1 MNPEDFNYFQS
12 RVTKFITGS
21 TRKGGFG
28 SFLSPK
34 ITRLSGI
41 IPKRSLPSQIFS
53 RPTASADDAIES
65 SGRGIS
71 SLGRVTLDLEI
82 INNNLDRIRQIIEQ
96 DYKNTQ
102 ETNRKETEDFRK
114 RVANR
119 GRIFGRRE
127 LGDKKSDVL
136 GSVKKYVGSF
146 FSGTGGAIR
155 ALSMFN
161 LLQGILSGDPS
172 KIIGPLLGIGLTYI
186 PAIATG
192 VAGAIATSLV
202 GKLFGGGAARAA
214 ATAATA
220 APAAPTATK
229 VPRMRKFGKYAAL
242 AGLAA
247 TGASLLTKPQEDDS
261 QQQRLEELT
270 QEQKGLTDA
279 QNLVPI
285 PQDDLKRFENLNKRF
300 EAALDFLMGKKGGQE
315 QQGAGSGSGG
325 GGGITAPPGGSQ
337 SAVPTGNERE
347 LLKRLMIAEAG
358 GEGELGMA
366 AVARSVLN
374 RSGLVQ
380 SGKTGAGTFGAASGS
395 VSDIISASGQY
406 SPYAQGKLNRAL
418 IAAENIRAEKALELA
433 MNEADMRGRLEA
445 MGLQANQINNLIS
458 ATGFRAGYAFD
469 DSSQNVNVTKLGDH
483 YFNTAGNVGRVSAVG
498 STSLQTSTLPT
509 TAPRAPRN
517 IPVPQRQA
525 PNVTLVPVDSGNQTP
540 SSVASPSN
548 DSAISVDT
556 THPENFLALYSKLI
570 YQVV

>member
-155 ALSMFN
+155 ALAMFN

-192 VAGAIATSLV
+192 IAGAVATSLV
-202 GKLFGGGAARAA
+202 GKLFGGGGARA
-214 ATAATA
+214 AATA

-242 AGLAA
+242 AGLVA

-279 QNLVPI
+279 QGLVPI

-300 EAALDFLMGKKGGQE
+300 EAALDFLMGKKG
-315 QQGAGSGSGG
+315 QQQSQTPAGG
-325 GGGITAPPGGSQ
+325 GGGGSEPTPTQTPQNVVTTGQSVDVGGGISYYGPGFDGKKTASGEVFDQDALTAAHKTLPFG
-337 SAVPTGNERE
+337 T
-347 LLKRLMIAEAG
+347 LLKVTNHDTG
-358 GEGELGMA
+358 
-366 AVARSVLN
+366 RSVVVRVNDRGPFVGNRQLDLSEGAMRALGGIGTGVLN
-374 RSGLVQ
+374 NASIEVVR
-380 SGKTGAGTFGAASGS
+380 ASGS
-395 VSDIISASGQY
+395 AQPTQ
-406 SPYAQGKLNRAL
+406 SPVLP
-418 IAAENIRAEKALELA
+418 
-433 MNEADMRGRLEA
+433 
-445 MGLQANQINNLIS
+445 S
-458 ATGFRAGYAFD
+458 
-469 DSSQNVNVTKLGDH
+469 
-483 YFNTAGNVGRVSAVG
+483 
-498 STSLQTSTLPT
+498 PT
-509 TAPRAPRN
+509 TAPRAQRN
-517 IPVPQRQA
+517 IPAPQRQA

-548 DSAISVDT
+548 HSAISVDT
-556 THPENFLALYSKLI
+556 THPENFLSLYSKLI

>member
-12 RVTKFITGS
+12 RVSRFITGS
-21 TRKGGFG
+21 NRRSSSG
-28 SFLSPK
+28 SFLSPR

-41 IPKRSLPSQIFS
+41 IPKRALPSQIFS

-155 ALSMFN
+155 ALAMFN

-192 VAGAIATSLV
+192 IAGAVATSLV
-202 GKLFGGGAARAA
+202 GKLFGGGGGSAAA
-214 ATAATA
+214 ATAA
-220 APAAPTATK
+220 APAATK
-229 VPRMRKFGKYAAL
+229 VPRLGKLGKFAAGAALIGGGAAL
-242 AGLAA
+242 ASNLFGQQ
-247 TGASLLTKPQEDDS
+247 KEDT

-270 QEQKGLTDA
+270 QQQKGLTDA
-279 QNLVPI
+279 QGLVPI

-300 EAALDFLMGKKGGQE
+300 EAALDFLMGKKGGQG
-315 QQGAGSGSGG
+315 QQGAGSGGG
-325 GGGITAPPGGSQ
+325 GGGITAPPGGFQ
-337 SAVPTGNERE
+337 STIPTGNEKE

-358 GEGELGMA
+358 GQGELGMA

-418 IAAENIRAEKALELA
+418 TAAENARAEKALELA

-469 DSSQNVNVTKLGDH
+469 DPSQNVNVTKLGDH
-483 YFNTAGNVGRVSAVG
+483 YFNTAGNVGRVSAAG

-509 TAPRAPRN
+509 AASRAQRQQIY
-517 IPVPQRQA
+517 IPPQRQA

-548 DSAISVDT
+548 HSAISVDT

>member
-21 TRKGGFG
+21 SNKSGIG

-41 IPKRSLPSQIFS
+41 IPKRALPSKIFS

-119 GRIFGRRE
+119 GRIFGKRE

-155 ALSMFN
+155 ALAMFN

-202 GKLFGGGAARAA
+202 GKLFGGGGVRAA
-214 ATAATA
+214 ATAAPTA
-220 APAAPTATK
+220 AAGAGAGRF
-229 VPRMRKFGKYAAL
+229 VGMRGFAGRSALIGGGLAL
-242 AGLAA
+242 AN
-247 TGASLLTKPQEDDS
+247 SIFNRPQEDT
-261 QQQRLEELT
+261 QQQRLSELT
-270 QEQKGLTDA
+270 QEQKGLTDP

-285 PQDDLKRFENLNKRF
+285 PQDDLKRFENLNKKF
-300 EAALDFLMGKKGGQE
+300 ETALDFLMGKKG
-315 QQGAGSGSGG
+315 QQQQQTSFGG
-325 GGGITAPPGGSQ
+325 GGGGPTPTPTQTPQNVVSTGQSVDVGGGISYYGPGFAGNPTASGEIFNP
-337 SAVPTGNERE
+337 NELTAAHKTLPFGT
-347 LLKRLMIAEAG
+347 LLKVTNHDTG
-358 GEGELGMA
+358 
-366 AVARSVLN
+366 RSVVVRVNDRGPFVGNRQLDLSEGAMRALGGIGTGVLN
-374 RSGLVQ
+374 NASIEVVR
-380 SGKTGAGTFGAASGS
+380 ASGS
-395 VSDIISASGQY
+395 AQPTQTPVTPSA
-406 SPYAQGKLNRAL
+406 
-418 IAAENIRAEKALELA
+418 
-433 MNEADMRGRLEA
+433 
-445 MGLQANQINNLIS
+445 
-458 ATGFRAGYAFD
+458 
-469 DSSQNVNVTKLGDH
+469 
-483 YFNTAGNVGRVSAVG
+483 
-498 STSLQTSTLPT
+498 
-509 TAPRAPRN
+509 APRVQRN
-517 IPVPQRQA
+517 IPAPQRQA
-525 PNVTLVPVDSGNQTP
+525 PNVTLVPVNTGNQTP

>member
-12 RVTKFITGS
+12 RVSRFITGS
-21 TRKGGFG
+21 NRRSSSG
-28 SFLSPK
+28 SFLSPR

-41 IPKRSLPSQIFS
+41 IPKRALPSQIFS
-53 RPTASADDAIES
+53 RPAASADDAIES

-102 ETNRKETEDFRK
+102 EINRKETEDFRK

-127 LGDKKSDVL
+127 LGDKKTDVL
-136 GSVKKYVGSF
+136 GAVKKYVGSF

-155 ALSMFN
+155 ALAMFN

-192 VAGAIATSLV
+192 IAGAVATSLV
-202 GKLFGGGAARAA
+202 GKLFGGGNAKAA
-214 ATAATA
+214 ATAAEA
-220 APAAPTATK
+220 APAATK

-247 TGASLLTKPQEDDS
+247 TGAALLTNTQEDDS
-261 QQQRLEELT
+261 QQQRLEQLT
-270 QEQKGLTDA
+270 QEQKGLTDP

-300 EAALDFLMGKKGGQE
+300 EAALDFLMGKGGRQQE
-315 QQGAGSGSGG
+315 QQTTDSGG
-325 GGGITAPPGGSQ
+325 GGTPPPGPLPDPYDIPNLNVTPGSVGSLDQ
-337 SAVPTGNERE
+337 FKNV
-347 LLKRLMIAEAG
+347 LKGTPMESESESIYNTALSEGLNPAFVAGLAGAE
-358 GEGELGMA
+358 
-366 AVARSVLN
+366 S
-374 RSGLVQ
+374 S
-380 SGKTGAGTFGAASGS
+380 FGAAG
-395 VSDIISASGQY
+395 IASGTKNPFGLLTGY
-406 SPYAQGKLNRAL
+406 SPTSYADATRYLARRLRDPQGPYAGRTTFQE
-418 IAAENIRAEKALELA
+418 IMEKYSPPS
-433 MNEADMRGRLEA
+433 
-445 MGLQANQINNLIS
+445 QNNLPRHMANIMNVGARS
-458 ATGFRAGYAFD
+458 GGDPATLFIPRGFRGTQA
-469 DSSQNVNVTKLGDH
+469 SVLPSP
-483 YFNTAGNVGRVSAVG
+483 SA
-498 STSLQTSTLPT
+498 
-509 TAPRAPRN
+509 
-517 IPVPQRQA
+517 QRQQRQQIYM
-525 PNVTLVPVDSGNQTP
+525 PPQTVQPEFTFVPVDSGSQTP
-540 SSVASPSN
+540 SSTVASSN

>member
-12 RVTKFITGS
+12 RVSRFITGS
-21 TRKGGFG
+21 NRRSSSG
-28 SFLSPK
+28 SFLSPR

-41 IPKRSLPSQIFS
+41 IPKRALPSQIFS

-155 ALSMFN
+155 ALAMFN

-192 VAGAIATSLV
+192 IAGAVATSLV
-202 GKLFGGGAARAA
+202 GKMFGGGGARAA
-214 ATAATA
+214 ATAA
-220 APAAPTATK
+220 PAAAGAGAGRFSGMRGLAGRTALI
-229 VPRMRKFGKYAAL
+229 GGGLAL
-242 AGLAA
+242 AN
-247 TGASLLTKPQEDDS
+247 SIFNRPQEDT
-261 QQQRLEELT
+261 QQQRLSELT
-270 QEQKGLTDA
+270 QEQKGLTDP

-285 PQDDLKRFENLNKRF
+285 PQDDLKKFENLNKKF
-300 EAALDFLMGKKGGQE
+300 EAALDFLMSKKGGSG
-315 QQGAGSGSGG
+315 QQQTSSRGGGPTPTGQPITGPAPAEINALMSAISGG
-325 GGGITAPPGGSQ
+325 EGGDNTINTMGDIPGLSQMTIDQAIAKVEQLRREGKTSGAMGNMQQMSYLLRDRAIAAGLDPATALYSRENQYLINRSYLSSLFSGGEQEIVNMIKSGKIADVVNKLKGVWPSLPGGSQ
-337 SAVPTGNERE
+337 ENVHTASFYQRYENFFRQ
-347 LLKRLMIAEAG
+347 L
-358 GEGELGMA
+358 
-366 AVARSVLN
+366 S
-374 RSGLVQ
+374 
-380 SGKTGAGTFGAASGS
+380 SGS
-395 VSDIISASGQY
+395 MP
-406 SPYAQGKLNRAL
+406 SPSPVLP
-418 IAAENIRAEKALELA
+418 
-433 MNEADMRGRLEA
+433 
-445 MGLQANQINNLIS
+445 S
-458 ATGFRAGYAFD
+458 P
-469 DSSQNVNVTKLGDH
+469 
-483 YFNTAGNVGRVSAVG
+483 TA
-498 STSLQTSTLPT
+498 
-509 TAPRAPRN
+509 APRAQRS
-517 IPVPQRQA
+517 IPAPQRQA

-556 THPENFLALYSKLI
+556 THPENFLALYSKLT